1 MLIKQ
6 KETKAKYD
14 QLRKCQSG
22 ERIKKEN
29 IWVYIHGES
38 SWCIFLQSKDY
49 KFHFIDSRLEKGRK
63 SLNTENMTKKRDRGS

>member
-1 MLIKQ
+1 MIRDVYKTNKSMLIKQ

-29 IWVYIHGES
+29 I
-38 SWCIFLQSKDY
+38 
-49 KFHFIDSRLEKGRK
+49 
-63 SLNTENMTKKRDRGS
+63 